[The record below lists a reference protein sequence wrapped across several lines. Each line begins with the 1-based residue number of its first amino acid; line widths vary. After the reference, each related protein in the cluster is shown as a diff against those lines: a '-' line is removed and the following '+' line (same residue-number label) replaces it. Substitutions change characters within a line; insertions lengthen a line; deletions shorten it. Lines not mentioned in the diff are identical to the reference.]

1 MDTDTLKTNIIAP
14 LFNPSPALRAQLR
27 SGYRNSD
34 YAISEII
41 DNAIEA
47 NAKNIDIFVIQGYT
61 APKKINGRK
70 SFVIRRILIAD
81 DGSGIPPDIIGNVLS
96 FGFGT
101 HIDQTDTITK
111 GKGKLGKF
119 GYGLPNSSVATANDI
134 HVWSWQKGIENC
146 LHTSLNVPN
155 ILNGIETRQSPVTKR
170 HLTQEIINLFSAIK
184 SRPRESGTIIEW
196 NDTVRCTWARIN
208 SLAAHVEETV
218 GRIFRHFID
227 DGSVKIRI
235 FSFNEKDLN
244 LPNFTYDSMLNV
256 RVNDPLFLMKNSAAH
271 GMLDKH
277 NNDPTLDLFVPYELP
292 CSERKANSYW
302 WVENGNTEVIK
313 VDIDGPEPAL
323 VKIRY
328 SITSEM
334 FRKMYGQG
342 AAVNKLVRNN
352 SGVSICRSGRELM
365 ISQSWIPSQDSIER
379 WWGAEIDFPPALD
392 DYFGVTNNKQT
403 APILDEFA
411 NVDIEQYV
419 AEYRERF
426 NDPSIVSA
434 IDVVEDMRDN
444 DDIKWVSYLI
454 RILIYQNSRKMY
466 KDVKKIKA
474 GALSSKDIADPKG
487 SATKDKSAEPGAKV
501 AEEVIN
507 NISNSGKGSDENQV
521 QPESIEPTANKLLGN
536 DVDEQTKLDVIEW
549 LKSNKKV
556 RFQKDENTGS
566 ENLFTVQE
574 VKGKILIKLNTEH
587 PAYDK
592 LFGNLNML
600 VDDQS
605 TDLETTKLNA
615 VEIAAKLDEVRNIFS
630 LLIYAMASVEVD
642 PTYTAVDA
650 RILRRARNK
659 YSEILTDLID
669 KYESIKDD
677 LYTSTTLPKEYY

>member
-1 MDTDTLKTNIIAP
+1 MDTNTNQNDKLAP

-27 SGYRNSD
+27 SGYKDSD
-34 YAISEII
+34 YAIAEII

-47 NAKNIDIFVIQGYT
+47 NAKNIDIFVIQGYV
-61 APKKINGRK
+61 APRKINGRK
-70 SFVIRRILIAD
+70 SLVIRRILIAD
-81 DGSGIPPDIIGNVLS
+81 DGSGIPPSIIGNVLS

-101 HIDQTDTITK
+101 HIDQTDTITN

-155 ILNGIETRQSPVTKR
+155 ILNGIETRQSSVTKKC
-170 HLTQEIINLFSAIK
+170 LTPDIQKLFLAIK
-184 SRPRESGTIIEW
+184 SCPGESGTIIEW

-235 FSFNEKDLN
+235 FSFNEKDLS
-244 LPNFTYDSMLNV
+244 LPHFNYDSKRTI
-256 RVNDPLFLMKNSAAH
+256 RVNDPLFLMKNSIAH

-277 NNDPTLDLFVPYELP
+277 NNDPTLDLFIPYELP
-292 CSERKANSYW
+292 CSEKNENSYW
-302 WVENGNTEVIK
+302 WVENENTEVIR

-342 AAVNKLVRNN
+342 AAVNNLVRRN

-365 ISQSWIPSQDSIER
+365 ISQAWIPSQDSIER
-379 WWGAEIDFPPALD
+379 WWGVEIDFPPALD

-403 APILDEFA
+403 APVLEGFS
-411 NVDIEQYV
+411 NVNVEQYV
-419 AEYRERF
+419 SEYRQTF
-426 NDPSIVSA
+426 DDDSIASA
-434 IDVVEDMRDN
+434 IDVVEDMRENGDF
-444 DDIKWVSYLI
+444 KWVSYLI
-454 RILIYQNSRKMY
+454 RILIYEHSRKMY
-466 KDVKKIKA
+466 NIVKKINE
-474 GALSSKDIADPKG
+474 GALSPKDKTDPKQPPI
-487 SATKDKSAEPGAKV
+487 KDKSSEPGAKV

-507 NISNSGKGSDENQV
+507 NSCNTGEDSEENQV
-521 QPESIEPTANKLLGN
+521 QPESIEPTATRLLGN
-536 DVDEQTKLDVIEW
+536 DADEETKLDVIEW
-549 LKSNKKV
+549 LKSNRKV

-566 ENLFTVQE
+566 ESLFTFQE

-587 PAYDK
+587 LAYDK

-605 TDLETTKLNA
+605 TDTQTTKLNA
-615 VEIAAKLDEVRNIFS
+615 AEIAARLDEVRNIFS
-630 LLIYAMASVEVD
+630 LLIYAMACVEID
-642 PTYTAVDA
+642 PTYTAVDS